1 MTNVCGNW
9 KRMPG
14 GNKDMLEIAV
24 DLLWLRP
31 RQVGGTEFYIRNLL
45 DGFLQ
50 LKEPFR
56 LFLLVS
62 RDNRE
67 SLEHYVADER
77 IELLETNVVSAN
89 IGGRI
94 LWQFFCQNRFLKR
107 RGIRKC
113 FVPVYCRPLFNGGVT
128 YVNVIHDLQAAHY
141 PEYHPF
147 HEIAYSRLCWWLD
160 THISRHLVAI
170 SDWVKE
176 DIISRYHMCPD
187 KITTIYNPIMVKEE
201 ETVPF
206 ARLAEK
212 YRITEKEY
220 YYTIAQLIPHKNLDT
235 IIEVMWQIK
244 DRGIDLPGKLLIS
257 GVGGK
262 NKDKLQAQIA
272 DRGLQEEVI
281 LTGFVENDERN
292 ALYKYSRAFLFP
304 SVFEGFG
311 MPPVEAMLFGT
322 VVIAT
327 DRTCVPEVTQG
338 KANYV
343 KDPYDAEE
351 WIRVMT
357 EPVNRIGEM
366 DFSIYDQMTL
376 TRQYYELLV
385 RVFKK

>member
-1 MTNVCGNW
+1 
-9 KRMPG
+9 
-14 GNKDMLEIAV
+14 MLEIAV

-31 RQVGGTEFYIRNLL
+31 RKVGGTEFYIRNLL

-62 RDNRE
+62 KDNRE
-67 SLEHYVADER
+67 SLIHYAEDER
-77 IELLETNVVSAN
+77 IQILQTDVVSAN
-89 IGGRI
+89 IAGRI
-94 LWQFFCQNRFLKR
+94 LWQFFCQNRFLRR

-113 FVPVYCRPLFNGGVT
+113 FVPVYCRPLFNGGVA

-147 HEIAYSRLCWWLD
+147 HEIAYSKLCWWLD
-160 THISRHLVAI
+160 THFSRQLVAI
-170 SDWVKE
+170 SDWVRE
-176 DIISRYHMCPD
+176 DIISRYQIGPE
-187 KITTIYNPIMVKEE
+187 KITTIYNPITVKAE
-201 ETVPF
+201 ETVSF
-206 ARLAEK
+206 AILASRYHIE
-212 YRITEKEY
+212 ENEY
-220 YYTIAQLIPHKNLDT
+220 YYTIAQLIPHKNLNT
-235 IIEVMWQIK
+235 IIEVMAQIK
-244 DRGIDLPGKLLIS
+244 EKAVDLPKKLLIS

-262 NKDKLQAQIA
+262 NQEKLQAQIA
-272 DRGLQEEVI
+272 ERGLQDQVI

-327 DRTCVPEVTQG
+327 DRTCIPEVTQG

-343 KDPYDAEE
+343 KDPYDVEE
-351 WIRVMT
+351 WIRVMQN
-357 EPVNRIGEM
+357 PVNRVDEV
-366 DFSIYDQMTL
+366 DFTVYDQMAL
-376 TRQYYELLV
+376 TRKYYELLKV
-385 RVFKK
+385 TFHTSAKGDA